1 MNKHRAPKT
10 ALGKYHL
17 LVLAQIALSLSIA
30 PYDSHA
36 QGKPM
41 IQTAR
46 GEFVVSLKPLAFEGA
61 DPELKLGRMS
71 IDKQITGDLT
81 ASTVGQMLSAMTSTD
96 GSAGY
101 VAIERVAGV
110 LNGKRGTFV
119 LQHSGTMNRG
129 TPSLVVTVVPDSGTE
144 ELVGL
149 EGEFKINIE
158 EGKHSYEFTY
168 RLPAQ

>member
-1 MNKHRAPKT
+1 MT
-10 ALGKYHL
+10 
-17 LVLAQIALSLSIA
+17 
-30 PYDSHA
+30 
-36 QGKPM
+36 
-41 IQTAR
+41 QTAR
-46 GEFVVSLKPLAFEGA
+46 GEFVVSMKSLEFEGA
-61 DPELKLGRMS
+61 HQDFKLGRMS
-71 IDKQITGDLT
+71 IDKQITGDLI
-81 ASTVGQMLSAMTSTD
+81 ASTVGQMLSATTSTN

-129 TPSLVVTVVPDSGTE
+129 APSLVVTVVPDSGTE

-158 EGKHSYEFTY
+158 EGKHSYEFIY
-168 RLPAQ
+168 RLSAH

>member
-1 MNKHRAPKT
+1 MT
-10 ALGKYHL
+10 
-17 LVLAQIALSLSIA
+17 QF
-30 PYDSHA
+30 
-36 QGKPM
+36 
-41 IQTAR
+41 AR

-71 IDKQITGDLT
+71 IDKQISGDLT
-81 ASTVGQMLSAMTSTD
+81 ADAVGQMLSAMTSTN

-101 VAIERVAGV
+101 VAIERVSGV

-119 LQHSGTMNRG
+119 LQHTGTMNRG
-129 TPSLVVTVVPDSGTE
+129 APSLVVTVVPDSGTE

-158 EGKHSYEFTY
+158 EGKHFCEFTY
-168 RLPAQ
+168 RLPTQQSE